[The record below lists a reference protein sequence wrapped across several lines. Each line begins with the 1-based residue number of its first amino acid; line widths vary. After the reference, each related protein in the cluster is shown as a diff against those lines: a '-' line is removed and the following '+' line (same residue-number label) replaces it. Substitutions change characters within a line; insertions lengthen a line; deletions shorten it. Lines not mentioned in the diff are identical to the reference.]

1 MDINGPMRIGVL
13 QTDKAVG
20 WELHFDFR
28 DEFQA
33 LDLPQQ
39 AEEFQRYLTML
50 ASEIV
55 SLSEDDRDRQGM
67 LLVQQLSEQLL
78 EYIASGDLAL
88 NETIKVQVE
97 QSAAVTSLSDLLNSR
112 P

>member
-13 QTDKAVG
+13 QTDGATG

-39 AEEFQRYLTML
+39 AVEFQRYLTTL
-50 ASEIV
+50 AAEIA
-55 SLSEDDRDRQGM
+55 SLPEDDRDRQGM

-78 EYIASGDLAL
+78 AYIASGELAL
-88 NETIKVQVE
+88 NETIMVQVE
-97 QSAAVTSLSDLLNSR
+97 QSAAVMSLSDLLESR

>member
-1 MDINGPMRIGVL
+1 
-13 QTDKAVG
+13 
-20 WELHFDFR
+20 
-28 DEFQA
+28 
-33 LDLPQQ
+33 
-39 AEEFQRYLTML
+39 
-50 ASEIV
+50 
-55 SLSEDDRDRQGM
+55 M

-97 QSAAVTSLSDLLNSR
+97 QSAAVMSLSDLLNSR

>member
-13 QTDKAVG
+13 QTDGAAG

-28 DEFQA
+28 GEFQA

-39 AEEFQRYLTML
+39 AEDFRRYLTML
-50 ASEIV
+50 ASEIT
-55 SLSEDDRDRQGM
+55 SLPEDDRDRQGM

-78 EYIASGDLAL
+78 EYIASGELAL

-97 QSAAVTSLSDLLNSR
+97 QSAAVSSLSDLLKTY

>member
-13 QTDKAVG
+13 QTDGTNG
-20 WELHFDFR
+20 WELQFDFR

-33 LDLPQQ
+33 LELPCQ
-39 AEEFQRYLTML
+39 AEEFQQYLTL
-50 ASEIV
+50 LERKISA
-55 SLSEDDRDRQGM
+55 LPDDDRDRQGM

-97 QSAAVTSLSDLLNSR
+97 QSVAVTSLSELLNSR

>member
-13 QTDKAVG
+13 QTDGVAG

-28 DEFQA
+28 EEFQA

-39 AEEFQRYLTML
+39 AQEFQRYLTTL
-50 ASEIV
+50 ASEIA
-55 SLSEDDRDRQGM
+55 SIPEDDRDRQGM

-97 QSAAVTSLSDLLNSR
+97 QSAAVMSLSDLLNSR

>member
-13 QTDKAVG
+13 QTDGAAG

-33 LDLPQQ
+33 LELSRQ
-39 AEEFQRYLTML
+39 AEEFRLYLTTL
-50 ASEIV
+50 AAEIA
-55 SLSEDDRDRQGM
+55 SLPEENRDRQGM

-78 EYIASGDLAL
+78 EYIASGELAL

-97 QSAAVTSLSDLLNSR
+97 QSVAVSSLSALLKSR

>member
-13 QTDKAVG
+13 QTDGVAG

-28 DEFQA
+28 EEFQA

-39 AEEFQRYLTML
+39 
-50 ASEIV
+50 
-55 SLSEDDRDRQGM
+55 
-67 LLVQQLSEQLL
+67 LSEQLL
-78 EYIASGDLAL
+78 EHIASGDLAL

-97 QSAAVTSLSDLLNSR
+97 QSAAVMSLSDLLNSR

>member
-1 MDINGPMRIGVL
+1 MDINGPMGIGVL
-13 QTDKAVG
+13 QTDGAAG

-28 DEFQA
+28 EEFQS
-33 LDLPQQ
+33 LDLSLQ
-39 AEEFQRYLTML
+39 AKEFQRYLTTL
-50 ASEIV
+50 ESEIA
-55 SLSEDDRDRQGM
+55 SLPEDDRDRQGM

-78 EYIASGDLAL
+78 EYIASGELAL

-97 QSAAVTSLSDLLNSR
+97 QSAAIMSLSDLLKSR

>member
-13 QTDKAVG
+13 QTDGAAG

-33 LDLPQQ
+33 LDLQRQ
-39 AEEFQRYLTML
+39 AEEFRRYLSTL
-50 ASEIV
+50 AAEIA
-55 SLSEDDRDRQGM
+55 SLPEDDLDRQGM

-97 QSAAVTSLSDLLNSR
+97 QSVAVTSLSDLLNSR
-112 P
+112 S

>member
-1 MDINGPMRIGVL
+1 MDINGPMHIGVL
-13 QTDKAVG
+13 QTEGAVG

-33 LDLPQQ
+33 LDLQRQ
-39 AEEFQRYLTML
+39 AEEFRRYLITL
-50 ASEIV
+50 AAEIV
-55 SLSEDDRDRQGM
+55 SLPEDDHDRQGM

-97 QSAAVTSLSDLLNSR
+97 QDAAVLSLNDLLNTR

>member
-13 QTDKAVG
+13 QTDGAAG

-28 DEFQA
+28 EEFQA
-33 LDLPQQ
+33 VELSQQ
-39 AEEFQRYLTML
+39 AEEFRRYLTTL
-50 ASEIV
+50 SAEIAS
-55 SLSEDDRDRQGM
+55 LPEDDRDRQGM

-97 QSAAVTSLSDLLNSR
+97 QSAAVTSLSDLLKSR

>member
-13 QTDKAVG
+13 QTDAAAG

-28 DEFQA
+28 EEFQA

-39 AEEFQRYLTML
+39 AEEFQRYLTTL
-50 ASEIV
+50 AAEIA
-55 SLSEDDRDRQGM
+55 SLPEDDRDRQGM

-78 EYIASGDLAL
+78 AYIVSGDLAL
-88 NETIKVQVE
+88 NETIEVQVE
-97 QSAAVTSLSDLLNSR
+97 QSVAVSSLSDLLNTR

>member
-13 QTDKAVG
+13 HIDGADG

-28 DEFQA
+28 EEFQA
-33 LDLPQQ
+33 LDLQQQ
-39 AEEFQRYLTML
+39 AEEFQRYLTTL
-50 ASEIV
+50 ASEIA
-55 SLSEDDRDRQGM
+55 SLPEDDRDRQGM

-78 EYIASGDLAL
+78 EYIALGDLAL

-97 QSAAVTSLSDLLNSR
+97 QSAAVTSLSDLINSR